1 MLIKYFRYCKGD
13 GLLDQLGSL
22 LNLKLS
28 FIGELLTRG
37 VTGIIFEAAPMFK
50 DAQDNIQSQPPNY
63 YEGCKS
69 VVGILQFFTDQNVN
83 N

>member
-1 MLIKYFRYCKGD
+1 MLINCFRYCKGD

-22 LNLKLS
+22 LNFKVS
-28 FIGELLTRG
+28 YVTELVTRG
-37 VTGIIFEAAPMFK
+37 TAGLIWEAAPMLK

-69 VVGILQFFTDQNVN
+69 VVGIVQFFTDQNVN